1 MTTRTLAGWIVSLI
15 VAIAFTPPDVAAIQ
29 LEPVLTG
36 LSSPLFVTSAR
47 DGSDR
52 LFVVERAGVIKVLQ
66 PGDTSPTVFLD
77 IAAKVRSGGEQGL
90 LGLAFHPQFS
100 SSSNRRFFVN
110 YTRSADG
117 ATVIAEYRTSVG
129 DANIADPTEKILLTI
144 AQPFSNHNGGMLA
157 FGPDGFLYIG
167 MGDGGDA
174 NDPGRRAQNINELLG
189 KILRLD
195 VNVPDG
201 SQPPYASP
209 STNPFFG
216 ATSGADE
223 IFAVGMRNPWRFSF
237 DRETG
242 QLYVGDVGQGAAE
255 EIDIVTLG
263 GNYGWRVRE
272 GFNCTNLDPALCN
285 ASGFTDPITAYAH
298 TNGRCS
304 VTGGYVY
311 RGSRATLPAGTYVYG
326 DYCSGEIFTFP
337 GGSANV
343 LLDTG
348 LNISSFGED
357 ESGEIYVVG
366 LGGTVHRITSELV
379 CTFSLSPTSRSV
391 PAAGIQGAI
400 ATVTA
405 PAGCDWTAT
414 SNANWISITSGLTGN
429 GNGDVV
435 FDVAPN
441 SGSASNRT
449 GTLTIAGRTF
459 TVTEAG
465 CTLSVSPTS
474 RSVPVGGVTEAVAGV
489 SAPAGCAWTAAST
502 DQWIGITSGT
512 SGSGNGQ
519 VAFTVAPNFDST
531 STRRGTLTIAGRTF
545 TVTQAGCTLSLAP
558 TSRSVAVAGIPSAGA
573 GVSAP
578 AGCTW
583 TAASNDPWITLTS
596 NPSGSGNSQVAFKV
610 DPNFASTT
618 PRTGTLTI
626 AGRTFIVTQAGCTY
640 SLGPISRSVPVG
652 GIASAVTGVS
662 APAGCGWTAESN
674 DPWITLTSSSSGSGN
689 RQVAFSVAS
698 NADSTSA
705 RTGTLTI
712 AGRTF
717 AVSQAGCAYSLGG
730 TGRSVPAS
738 GVQGASLGVGAPA
751 GCAWTMVSHDSWI
764 TITSSPSGTG
774 NGQVV
779 FSVAPNQA
787 AAPRTGT
794 LTIPGRTFTVT
805 QAAGA
810 SPP

>member
-1 MTTRTLAGWIVSLI
+1 M
-15 VAIAFTPPDVAAIQ
+15 
-29 LEPVLTG
+29 
-36 LSSPLFVTSAR
+36 
-47 DGSDR
+47 
-52 LFVVERAGVIKVLQ
+52 
-66 PGDTSPTVFLD
+66 
-77 IAAKVRSGGEQGL
+77 
-90 LGLAFHPQFS
+90 
-100 SSSNRRFFVN
+100 
-110 YTRSADG
+110 
-117 ATVIAEYRTSVG
+117 
-129 DANIADPTEKILLTI
+129 
-144 AQPFSNHNGGMLA
+144 
-157 FGPDGFLYIG
+157 
-167 MGDGGDA
+167 
-174 NDPGRRAQNINELLG
+174 
-189 KILRLD
+189 
-195 VNVPDG
+195 
-201 SQPPYASP
+201 
-209 STNPFFG
+209 
-216 ATSGADE
+216 
-223 IFAVGMRNPWRFSF
+223 
-237 DRETG
+237 
-242 QLYVGDVGQGAAE
+242 
-255 EIDIVTLG
+255 TLG

-272 GFNCTNLDPALCN
+272 GSNCTDHDPALCN
-285 ASGFTDPITAYAH
+285 AGGFTDPITAYPH

-379 CTFSLSPTSRSV
+379 CTFSISPTSRSV
-391 PAAGIQGAI
+391 PAAGVQGAI
-400 ATVTA
+400 TTVTA
-405 PAGCDWTAT
+405 PAGCNWTAT

-429 GNGDVV
+429 GTSDVV
-435 FDVAPN
+435 FDVAAN
-441 SGSASNRT
+441 FGSATQRT

-465 CTLSVSPTS
+465 CIPSVSPTS
-474 RSVPVGGVTEAVAGV
+474 RSVPAGGVAGAVAGV
-489 SAPAGCAWTAAST
+489 TAPAGCDWSAASN
-502 DQWIGITSGT
+502 DQWIAITSNPSGT
-512 SGSGNGQ
+512 GNGQ
-519 VAFTVAPNFDST
+519 VAFTVTANIDNASART
-531 STRRGTLTIAGRTF
+531 GTLTIAGRTF
-545 TVTQAGCTLSLAP
+545 TVSQAGCTLSLAP

-626 AGRTFIVTQAGCTY
+626 AGRTFTVNQAGCTY

-662 APAGCGWTAESN
+662 APPGCGWTAASN

-717 AVSQAGCAYSLGG
+717 TVNQAGCTYSLGG

-738 GVQGASLGVGAPA
+738 GVQGASVGGRP
-751 GCAWTMVSHDSWI
+751 GGLRLDD
-764 TITSSPSGTG
+764 
-774 NGQVV
+774 GQ
-779 FSVAPNQA
+779 
-787 AAPRTGT
+787 PR
-794 LTIPGRTFTVT
+794 LVDHHHLRPERHRQWPGRVLGGCEPGGDPANRDPHHPRPDVHRDSSRGSIVT
-805 QAAGA
+805 LER
-810 SPP
+810 